1 MVVTAAAGAVGSV
14 AGQIGKARGA
24 RVVGTAG
31 AASKCDRVVRGFGFD
46 VCVNYRDVDWRDQL
60 DAATPDG
67 VDVIFENVGGQVF
80 EHLLDRLN
88 VGARI
93 ALCGLISEYNS
104 YGSPTPAQGR
114 IGVDQI
120 LMNRA
125 ELRSFL
131 VLDHIDRFPEAVDY
145 LRTLLDAG
153 ELVHDE
159 TVVEGLEHAR
169 EAFNQMFTGAN
180 TGKLLIKVAE
190 PIHVR

>member
-31 AASKCDRVVRGFGFD
+31 AASKCDHVVRGFGFD
-46 VCVNYRDVDWRDQL
+46 ACVNYRDADWRDQL

-145 LRTLLDAG
+145 LRGLLDAG
-153 ELVHDE
+153 TLVHDE

-169 EAFNQMFTGAN
+169 EALNQMFTGAN

-190 PIHVR
+190 PTSVR